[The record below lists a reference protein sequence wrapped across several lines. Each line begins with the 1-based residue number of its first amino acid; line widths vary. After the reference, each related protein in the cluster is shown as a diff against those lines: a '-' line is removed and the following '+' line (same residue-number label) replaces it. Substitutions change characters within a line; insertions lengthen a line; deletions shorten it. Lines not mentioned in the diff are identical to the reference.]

1 MSPPRSARA
10 RGAVSLAALGLAA
23 ACVPFDPIDDPD
35 TLAPG
40 VSHLVVDTTVG
51 AVTVYAYDGPLP
63 RLVAANARLDAT
75 FVLAY
80 DRPRADLALVLD
92 GDRVV
97 LPAGASTGDPL
108 PPPRVVQRWD
118 RAARALV
125 EVAPGSW
132 PEALSEVRIAH
143 ARPCPVLRTVPVRYD
158 ARRDAQSL
166 YVVGSQVLVGQGG
179 DVELGDPERGTVSRV
194 VDTPRIFR
202 VEDGATTALELPIPM
217 ALTGTAVFAFGA
229 QFYHDARGLRVA
241 WGGPRH
247 EGPRTYAMTLDG
259 LYSDE
264 VPILVDTGPL
274 VAPVAIASA
283 VFDGVATVVM
293 ADTTNAFVTFDDALR
308 KWRRRATVENGR
320 ELCTVGTHTQVL
332 EVTGPGRGLVALQE
346 GEIRGFDLAQPT
358 ELGPA
363 LVPEQTTACR
373 SAYGRLADGGEVV
386 TWAEPNDRI
395 NARRLVWRRSPAQ
408 PWVDVQ
414 TVTPPSSADLVVRND
429 VVYVTAGGGDVGG
442 DAIAVFIYDRQ
453 RPDLPPRHCRDYPT
467 RVSPLAMVATPRGVL
482 VGGSAGGLEWLLDD

>member
-1 MSPPRSARA
+1 VRA

-23 ACVPFDPIDDPD
+23 ACVPFDPIDEPD

-51 AVTVYAYDGPLP
+51 AVKVYAYDGPLP
-63 RLVAANARLDAT
+63 RLVASSARLDAT

-80 DRPRADLALVLD
+80 DQARADLALVLD

-97 LPAGASTGDPL
+97 LPTEDNTGDPL

-125 EVAPGSW
+125 ALEPGAW
-132 PEALSEVRIAH
+132 PEALAEVRIAH
-143 ARPCPVLRTVPVRYD
+143 ARPCPTLRTVPVRYD

-166 YVVGSQVLVGQGG
+166 HVVGSQVLVGQGG
-179 DVELGDPERGTVSRV
+179 DVELGDEARGTVSRV

-202 VEDGATTALELPIPM
+202 VDDGATTALELPIPM
-217 ALTGTAVFAFGA
+217 ALTGTAVFAFAA
-229 QFYHDARGLRVA
+229 QFYRDARGLRVA

-259 LYSDE
+259 QYTDE
-264 VPILVDTGPL
+264 VPLVVDTAPF
-274 VAPVAIASA
+274 VAPMAIASA

-293 ADTTNAFVTFDDALR
+293 ADQENAFVTFDEALGV
-308 KWRRRATVENGR
+308 WRRRVRVTKGR

-332 EVTGPGRGLVALQE
+332 EVTGPGLGLVALQE
-346 GEIRGFDLAQPT
+346 SEIRSFDLAHPT
-358 ELGPA
+358 ELGPT

-373 SAYGRLADGGEVV
+373 SAYGRLDDGGEVV

-395 NARRLVWRRSPAQ
+395 NGRRLVWRRSPAQ
-408 PWVDVQ
+408 SWIDVE
-414 TVTPPSSADLVVRND
+414 TVTPVSSADLVVRKD
-429 VVYVTAGGGDVGG
+429 VVYVTAGGGDAGG
-442 DAIAVFIYDRQ
+442 DVIAVFVYDRQ

-467 RVSPLAMVATPRGVL
+467 RVSPLTMVATPGGVL
-482 VGGSAGGLEWLLDD
+482 VGGSSGGLEWLLGD